1 MPGMS
6 FPFLTAS
13 STDEIISLGF
23 LALVASIMV
32 VAALGIIWG
41 VIAMGTEVAEE
52 PGGVAP
58 VVVGMV
64 GCVAVAAL
72 PDVAVLG
79 AAEPDAAVGFGCVGG
94 AVWAIS
100 GATFTGEFMLAVFF
114 LFSAMPRETATP
126 PMANAVSAIKILLV
140 GLNFF
145 VV

>member
-1 MPGMS
+1 
-6 FPFLTAS
+6 
-13 STDEIISLGF
+13 
-23 LALVASIMV
+23 
-32 VAALGIIWG
+32 
-41 VIAMGTEVAEE
+41 MGTEVAEE

-64 GCVAVAAL
+64 GGVAVAVV
-72 PDVAVLG
+72 PG
-79 AAEPDAAVGFGCVGG
+79 AAVPGAAVGFVCVGG

-114 LFSAMPRETATP
+114 LFSAMPKETATP
-126 PMANAVSAIKILLV
+126 PMANAVITIKILLV